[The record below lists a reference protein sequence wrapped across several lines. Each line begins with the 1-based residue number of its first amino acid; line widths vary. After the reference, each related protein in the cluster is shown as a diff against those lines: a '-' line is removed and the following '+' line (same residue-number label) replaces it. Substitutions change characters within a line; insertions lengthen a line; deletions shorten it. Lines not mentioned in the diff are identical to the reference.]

1 MLNQHFIQRALALV
15 LISAFAGC
23 ASAPPPTAPIPALYR
38 IGPPDQLSINVLPDP
53 AISRRATVRPDG
65 YITFDLIGDVKAAG
79 RTTREITEDIEKR
92 IARYKRDA
100 RATVSVEIAQSN
112 TISIFGEVTRE
123 GSLPLSQQTR
133 VSDAIARQG
142 GLSMLAWETRIRLI
156 RSDGKTTTVSRID
169 MAAIQRGDLS
179 TNVLLQGGDIV
190 VVPATPIGEFG
201 YFLQSILFPFTSVIG
216 PASSVARIA
225 GF

>member
-1 MLNQHFIQRALALV
+1 
-15 LISAFAGC
+15 
-23 ASAPPPTAPIPALYR
+23 
-38 IGPPDQLSINVLPDP
+38 
-53 AISRRATVRPDG
+53 
-65 YITFDLIGDVKAAG
+65 
-79 RTTREITEDIEKR
+79 
-92 IARYKRDA
+92 
-100 RATVSVEIAQSN
+100 
-112 TISIFGEVTRE
+112 
-123 GSLPLSQQTR
+123 QQTR
-133 VSDAIARQG
+133 ASDAIARQG
-142 GLSMLAWETRIRLI
+142 GLSMLAWDSRIRLI
-156 RSDGKTTTVSRID
+156 RSDGETTTVSRID